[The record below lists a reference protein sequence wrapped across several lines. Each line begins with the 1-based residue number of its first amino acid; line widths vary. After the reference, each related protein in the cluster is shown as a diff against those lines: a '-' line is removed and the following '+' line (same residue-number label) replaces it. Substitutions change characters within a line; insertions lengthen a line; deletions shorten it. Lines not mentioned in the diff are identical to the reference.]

1 MKDVIEV
8 ASLTPEQA
16 DILAKIF
23 LATVAKE
30 HVTTSRVLHAIPADR
45 AAYKPHPDSRTAL
58 ELAWHLAATDIWFL
72 RSFLIGKFEMGDE
85 EEGVPADITNP
96 ADIVSQY
103 DDAFAIK
110 IEKVK
115 KLTPEFWA
123 TRMPFFGMYNQ
134 PAVLYLQFMLNHAI
148 HHRGQLVAYLR
159 PMGAK
164 VPNIYGGS
172 FDEPMEIPSE

>member
-23 LATVAKE
+23 LASVAKE
-30 HVTTSRVLHAIPADR
+30 AITTSRVLHAIPADR
-45 AAYKPHPDSRTAL
+45 CNYRPHPDSRTAL
-58 ELAWHLAATDIWFL
+58 ELAWHLASVDIWFL
-72 RSFLIGKFEMGDE
+72 RSFLIGKFEMDE
-85 EEGVPADITNP
+85 DEYTVPSDITSP
-96 ADIVSQY
+96 AEIVSQY

-123 TRMPFFGMYNQ
+123 TRIPFFGMYNQ

-148 HHRGQLVAYLR
+148 HHRGQLAAYLR

-172 FDEPMEIPSE
+172 FDEPID